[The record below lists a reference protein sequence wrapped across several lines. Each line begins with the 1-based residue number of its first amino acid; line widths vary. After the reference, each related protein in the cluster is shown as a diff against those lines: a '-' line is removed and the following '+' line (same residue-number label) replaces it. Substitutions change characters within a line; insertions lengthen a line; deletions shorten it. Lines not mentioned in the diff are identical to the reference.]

1 MFTSCCKNLEV
12 LREEKLTKN
21 ATKNV
26 KLANAQ
32 TERSEAATRAVLVTE
47 SQLGPGYLFCYV
59 TAEPLYIAIRFNFIC
74 HMWNNPSDIYS
85 IFKKYPQQ

>member
-32 TERSEAATRAVLVTE
+32 TERSVAATSAVLVTE
-47 SQLGPGYLFCYV
+47 SELSSTYQHCYWM
-59 TAEPLYIAIRFNFIC
+59 R
-74 HMWNNPSDIYS
+74 
-85 IFKKYPQQ
+85 

>member
-1 MFTSCCKNLEV
+1 MFTSYCKNLEV

-32 TERSEAATRAVLVTE
+32 TAPFLV
-47 SQLGPGYLFCYV
+47 
-59 TAEPLYIAIRFNFIC
+59 A
-74 HMWNNPSDIYS
+74 
-85 IFKKYPQQ
+85 K